1 MSSLTTYWLWVAAMT
16 FALLIPVSRLIWVFS
31 VRRLQKKLKKKL
43 DDREIQGQK
52 KRAYLI
58 GFVICLIFSILFNF
72 KLLG

>member
-16 FALLIPVSRLIWVFS
+16 LALLIPVSRLIWVFS

>member
-16 FALLIPVSRLIWVFS
+16 LALLIPVSRLIWVFS
-31 VRRLQKKLKKKL
+31 VRRLQKKLKKTL

-58 GFVICLIFSILFNF
+58 GLVICLIFSILFNF